1 MKAMVL
7 ERPNLMALKMVEDL
21 HPKVGEVL
29 IKTTHAGICG
39 TDTKIYEGKIPANY
53 PLVMGHEIVGEV
65 IDGDTNGFAK
75 PGARV
80 LVDPVLYC
88 GTCFH
93 CKQGDTNLC
102 PNGGIMGREV
112 NGGFADYCI
121 AKTSHIYPIPDE
133 LDSKTGAAIQV
144 LTTVLHAQN
153 KGNLANGDAVIVS
166 GLGVTGLMHIQL
178 AKARGAK
185 VVVGTS
191 RNAHKREMALALGA
205 DYAVGHGEEA
215 KKTILEATKGIGAD
229 MVIECVGNL
238 SMLAEAVDL
247 VRLGGKI
254 VPFGI
259 YPSGQ
264 AELPFYD
271 FYFKELQIINVR
283 AAKGHDFSACIDLV
297 SRGEVDLAPLI
308 THTLPY
314 TELNSAIRMLMEPSD
329 ERIKVILEAA

>member
-7 ERPNLMALKMVEDL
+7 ERPNLMALQMVEDL

-112 NGGFADYCI
+112 NGGFAD
-121 AKTSHIYPIPDE
+121 
-133 LDSKTGAAIQV
+133 
-144 LTTVLHAQN
+144 
-153 KGNLANGDAVIVS
+153 
-166 GLGVTGLMHIQL
+166 
-178 AKARGAK
+178 
-185 VVVGTS
+185 
-191 RNAHKREMALALGA
+191 
-205 DYAVGHGEEA
+205 
-215 KKTILEATKGIGAD
+215 
-229 MVIECVGNL
+229 
-238 SMLAEAVDL
+238 
-247 VRLGGKI
+247 
-254 VPFGI
+254 
-259 YPSGQ
+259 
-264 AELPFYD
+264 
-271 FYFKELQIINVR
+271 
-283 AAKGHDFSACIDLV
+283 
-297 SRGEVDLAPLI
+297 
-308 THTLPY
+308 
-314 TELNSAIRMLMEPSD
+314 
-329 ERIKVILEAA
+329 

>member
-7 ERPNLMALKMVEDL
+7 ERPNQMALQTVDDL
-21 HPKVGEVL
+21 HPNLGEVL

-53 PLVMGHEIVGEV
+53 PLVMGHEIVGEIV
-65 IDGDTNGFAK
+65 DGDTNEVAK
-75 PGARV
+75 RGARV

-88 GTCFH
+88 GSCFH
-93 CKQGDTNLC
+93 CKQGETNLC

-121 AKTSHIYPIPDE
+121 AKTSHIYPLPE
-133 LDSKTGAAIQV
+133 QLDSKTGAAIQV
-144 LTTVLHAQN
+144 LTTVMHAQN
-153 KGNLANGDAVIVS
+153 KGDVVTGDAVVVS

-191 RNAHKREMALALGA
+191 RNAHKREIALALGA
-205 DYAVGHGEEA
+205 DYAVSHGEEA
-215 KKTILEATKGIGAD
+215 KKTILEVTEGIGAD
-229 MVIECVGNL
+229 IVIECVGNL
-238 SMLAEAVDL
+238 SMLAEAVEL
-247 VRLGGKI
+247 ARLGGKVI
-254 VPFGI
+254 PFGI

-283 AAKGHDFSACIDLV
+283 AAKGSDFSSCIKLV
-297 SRGEVDLAPLI
+297 SAGEVDLEALI
-308 THTLPY
+308 THSLPY

>member
-7 ERPNLMALKMVEDL
+7 ERPNQMALQTVDDL
-21 HPKVGEVL
+21 HPNLGEVL

-53 PLVMGHEIVGEV
+53 PLVMGHEIVGEIV
-65 IDGDTNGFAK
+65 DGDTNEFAK
-75 PGARV
+75 RGARV

-88 GTCFH
+88 GHCFH
-93 CKQGDTNLC
+93 CKQGETNLC

-121 AKTSHIYPIPDE
+121 AKTSHIYPLPE
-133 LDSKTGAAIQV
+133 QLNSKTGAAIQV
-144 LTTVLHAQN
+144 LTTVMHAQN
-153 KGNLANGDAVIVS
+153 KGAVVTGDTVVVS

-191 RNAHKREMALALGA
+191 RNAHKREIALALGA
-205 DYAVGHGEEA
+205 DYAVSHGEEA
-215 KKTILEATKGIGAD
+215 KKTILDVTDGIGAD
-229 MVIECVGNL
+229 IVIECIGNL
-238 SMLAEAVDL
+238 SMLAEAVEL
-247 VRLGGKI
+247 ARLGGKVI
-254 VPFGI
+254 PFGI

-283 AAKGHDFSACIDLV
+283 AAKGSDFSSCIKLV
-297 SRGEVDLAPLI
+297 SAGEVDLEALI
-308 THTLPY
+308 THSLPY

-329 ERIKVILEAA
+329 ERIKVIMEAA

>member
-7 ERPNLMALKMVEDL
+7 ERPNQMALQTVDDL
-21 HPKVGEVL
+21 HPNLGEVL

-53 PLVMGHEIVGEV
+53 PLVMGHEIVGEIV
-65 IDGDTNGFAK
+65 GGDTNEFAK
-75 PGARV
+75 RGSRV

-88 GTCFH
+88 GNCFH
-93 CKQGDTNLC
+93 CKQGETNLC

-121 AKTSHIYPIPDE
+121 AKTSHIYPLPE
-133 LDSKTGAAIQV
+133 KLNSKTGAAIQV
-144 LTTVLHAQN
+144 LTTVMHAQN
-153 KGNLANGDAVIVS
+153 KGDVVTGDAVVVS

-191 RNAHKREMALALGA
+191 RNAHKREIALALGA
-205 DYAVGHGEEA
+205 DYAVSHGEEA
-215 KKTILEATKGIGAD
+215 KKTILEVTEGIGAD
-229 MVIECVGNL
+229 IVIECVGNL
-238 SMLAEAVDL
+238 SMLAEAVEL
-247 VRLGGKI
+247 ARLGGKVI
-254 VPFGI
+254 PFGI

-283 AAKGHDFSACIDLV
+283 AAKGSDFSSCINLV
-297 SRGEVDLAPLI
+297 SAGEVDLEALI
-308 THTLPY
+308 THSLPY

-329 ERIKVILEAA
+329 ERIKVIMEAT

>member
-7 ERPNLMALKMVEDL
+7 ERPNQMALQTVDDL
-21 HPKVGEVL
+21 HPRLGEVL

-53 PLVMGHEIVGEV
+53 PLVMGHEIVGEIV
-65 IDGDTNGFAK
+65 DGDTNEVAK
-75 PGARV
+75 RGARV

-88 GTCFH
+88 GSCFH
-93 CKQGDTNLC
+93 CKQGETNLC

-121 AKTSHIYPIPDE
+121 AKTSHIYPLPE
-133 LDSKTGAAIQV
+133 QLDSKTGAAIQV
-144 LTTVLHAQN
+144 LTTVMHAQN
-153 KGNLANGDAVIVS
+153 KGDVVTGDAVVVS

-191 RNAHKREMALALGA
+191 RNAHKREIALALGA

-215 KKTILEATKGIGAD
+215 KKTILEVTEGIGAD
-229 MVIECVGNL
+229 IVIECVGNL
-238 SMLAEAVDL
+238 SMLAEAVEL
-247 VRLGGKI
+247 ARLGGKVI
-254 VPFGI
+254 PFGI

-283 AAKGHDFSACIDLV
+283 AAKGSDFSSCINLV
-297 SRGEVDLAPLI
+297 SAGEVDLEALI
-308 THTLPY
+308 THSLPY

>member
-7 ERPNLMALKMVEDL
+7 ERPNQMALQTVDDL
-21 HPKVGEVL
+21 HPRLGEVL

-53 PLVMGHEIVGEV
+53 PLVMGHEIVGEIV
-65 IDGDTNGFAK
+65 DGDTNEVAK
-75 PGARV
+75 RGARV

-88 GTCFH
+88 GSCFH
-93 CKQGDTNLC
+93 CKQGETNLC

-121 AKTSHIYPIPDE
+121 AKTSHIYPLPE
-133 LDSKTGAAIQV
+133 QLNSKTGAAIQV
-144 LTTVLHAQN
+144 LTTVMHAQN
-153 KGNLANGDAVIVS
+153 KGDVVTGDAVVVS

-191 RNAHKREMALALGA
+191 RNAHKREIALALGA

-215 KKTILEATKGIGAD
+215 KKTILEVTEGIGAD
-229 MVIECVGNL
+229 IVIECVGNL
-238 SMLAEAVDL
+238 SMLAEAVEL
-247 VRLGGKI
+247 ARLGGKVI
-254 VPFGI
+254 PFGI

-283 AAKGHDFSACIDLV
+283 AAKGSDFSSCINLV
-297 SRGEVDLAPLI
+297 SAGEVDLEALI
-308 THTLPY
+308 THSLPY